1 MIPMGDGNGAETAT
15 TDTPAVPRRRSPLAA
30 AYSPGDYGA
39 LGPGGPKVMLSERP
53 GLTTVQVECA
63 AADAET
69 VCDRLEQALGQR
81 PPETAN
87 TSHGDDTLRLIWA
100 GPARWQVTE
109 PERRDLEAHLFE
121 ALSGTEAAVVDLS
134 HSRAVI
140 HLAGPEA
147 RHVLAKGSGLDF
159 HAQVFTPGAC
169 AQTALFHVAVLIDC
183 RDDTPSFDIYAA
195 RGLALSL
202 WQSLSHA
209 AAEYGYRVLDP

>member
-1 MIPMGDGNGAETAT
+1 MAETT
-15 TDTPAVPRRRSPLAA
+15 TSDTPAVPRRRSPLAA

-81 PPETAN
+81 PPETPN
-87 TSHGDDTLRLIWA
+87 TSHGDDALRLIWA
-100 GPARWQVTE
+100 GPARWHLTE
-109 PERRDLEAHLFE
+109 PDGRDLEAELFD

-140 HLAGPEA
+140 RLAEPEA

-183 RDDTPSFDIYAA
+183 RDDTPSFDIYAV
-195 RGLALSL
+195 RGLARSL

-209 AAEYGYRVLDP
+209 AAGYGYRVRDP

>member
-1 MIPMGDGNGAETAT
+1 MIPMGDGNVAETAT

-39 LGPGGPKVMLSERP
+39 LGSDGPKVMLSERP

-63 AADAET
+63 AADIQT
-69 VCDRLEQALGQR
+69 VADRLQQALGQR

-100 GPARWQVTE
+100 GPARWHLTE
-109 PERRDLEAHLFE
+109 PDGRDLEAELFD

-140 HLAGPEA
+140 RLAGPEA

-195 RGLALSL
+195 RGLACSL

-209 AAEYGYRVLDP
+209 AAEYGYRVL